1 MTMKNKEDCT
11 YINSIEQSFIE
22 FCHNNILVMAGGVL
36 FFISLIIRW
45 HFRDFISR
53 DYEVSLLP
61 WYNELKAG
69 GGYPALKNEIGDY
82 YIPYLTL
89 MATMTYLP
97 GSPLYWIKMLSI
109 VFDYIAAGVSA
120 MIVWELKK
128 DSCIEKRKLFV
139 FFTWT
144 SIILS
149 PMVILNGAVWAQ
161 CDIIYTTFILLSLYF
176 IIKMQYICSFLLLGI
191 AFCFKFQT
199 VFILPAYILIYLKQQ
214 RFSIL
219 YFMYIPFMYLISGL
233 PAVFAGRRISDVYS
247 IYFRQ
252 VTSYSSLTLKMPNIY
267 SLLPEQY
274 GLFFLPGIMIT
285 MALIIIMAAYVVYYK
300 RIVLD
305 KRSTVLL
312 ICWFNMTCIFFF
324 PAMHERYSFLF
335 IIISGLV
342 YIQNFRKLYIPIVF
356 NAVAVITYN
365 LFLFGFLAFDM
376 RLLAIINLALWLV
389 VSCDIIKYLNQEGTV
404 DEKTISY

>member
-1 MTMKNKEDCT
+1 MKNRENHARISTVELK
-11 YINSIEQSFIE
+11 FIE
-22 FCHNNILVMAGGVL
+22 FCHNHILVLAGIAL
-36 FFISLIIRW
+36 FLISLIIRW
-45 HFRDFISR
+45 HFRGFISR
-53 DYEVSLLP
+53 DYEASLLP

-69 GGYPALKNEIGDY
+69 GGYPALKNGIGDY

-97 GSPLYWIKMLSI
+97 GPPVYWIKLVSI

-128 DSCIEKRKLFV
+128 DYCIEKRKLLA

-149 PMVILNGAVWAQ
+149 PMVIFNGAVWGQ
-161 CDIIYTTFILLSLYF
+161 CDIIYSTFILLSLYF
-176 IIKMQYICSFLLLGI
+176 VIKMQYTCVFLFLGI

-199 VFILPAYILIYLKQQ
+199 VFMLPIYILIYLKQKH
-214 RFSIL
+214 FSIP
-219 YFMYIPFMYLISGL
+219 YFIYIPFMYLVSGL
-233 PAVFAGRRISDVYS
+233 PAVFAGRGILDVYG

-252 VTSYSSLTLKMPNIY
+252 ITSYNSLTLKMPNIY

-274 GLFFLPGIMIT
+274 GLFFLPGIMVT
-285 MALIIIMAAYVVYYK
+285 MALIILMAAYVVYYK

-305 KRSTVLL
+305 KLSIILL
-312 ICWFNMTCIFFF
+312 ACWFNMTCIFFF

-335 IIISGLV
+335 IIILGLV
-342 YIQNFRKLYIPIVF
+342 YIQNYRKVYIPIVF

-365 LFLFGFLAFDM
+365 LFLFGFIPFDM
-376 RLLAIINLALWLV
+376 RILAAINLALWMV
-389 VSCDIIKYLNQEGTV
+389 VSCDIVKNLNQEGTI
-404 DEKTISY
+404 DEKNISY

>member
-1 MTMKNKEDCT
+1 M
-11 YINSIEQSFIE
+11 
-22 FCHNNILVMAGGVL
+22 
-36 FFISLIIRW
+36 
-45 HFRDFISR
+45 
-53 DYEVSLLP
+53 P

-89 MATMTYLP
+89 MSMMTYLP

-176 IIKMQYICSFLLLGI
+176 IIKMQYTCSFLLLGI
-191 AFCFKFQT
+191 AFCFKF
-199 VFILPAYILIYLKQQ
+199 
-214 RFSIL
+214 
-219 YFMYIPFMYLISGL
+219 IPFMYLISGL

-252 VTSYSSLTLKMPNIY
+252 VTSYSSLTLKMTNIY

-274 GLFFLPGIMIT
+274 GLFFAGNYDYHST
-285 MALIIIMAAYVVYYK
+285 NYHYGCVC
-300 RIVLD
+300 RVL
-305 KRSTVLL
+305 
-312 ICWFNMTCIFFF
+312 
-324 PAMHERYSFLF
+324 
-335 IIISGLV
+335 
-342 YIQNFRKLYIPIVF
+342 
-356 NAVAVITYN
+356 
-365 LFLFGFLAFDM
+365 
-376 RLLAIINLALWLV
+376 
-389 VSCDIIKYLNQEGTV
+389 QEDCAG
-404 DEKTISY
+404 